1 MKQLSIIVP
10 VYNVE
15 KYVRTCVESLY
26 RQGMDE
32 KNFEVII
39 VNDGT
44 PDKSMD
50 IIAEIAQHH
59 TNIIV
64 VNQENQGLPAAR
76 NTGMLHSTGE
86 YILYIDS
93 DDLLYDNTLQYVINL
108 GQQQHADLVIADFK
122 KVEDREIEKRQ
133 RHTIQQEKGHFEVKT
148 GKELLLEDLIP
159 DECYCWRALY
169 RKEFL
174 DKKNIRFVPG
184 INYEDIPFTH
194 ECYIKADICVKV
206 YWLFYIYRKGQSSI
220 SSSLTLKKG
229 KELCLSIA
237 EAWKLTKTDGLDPIV
252 KQRLKD
258 DVFAS
263 FSALIY
269 GVVHEMR
276 NAGERREIVAF
287 VKLTIPDLT
296 FTNGIK
302 QRFVNFM
309 YQHMP
314 NTYLSSRVLYGRYI
328 EKTIR
333 KWRRTIS

>member
-32 KNFEVII
+32 KDFEVIV

-50 IIAEIAQHH
+50 IIADIAQQH
-59 TNIIV
+59 TNIVV
-64 VNQENQGLPAAR
+64 VNQDNQGLPAAR
-76 NTGMLHSTGE
+76 NTGLEHASGE
-86 YILYIDS
+86 YILFIDS
-93 DDLLYDNTLQYVINL
+93 DDLLYDNTLKYTIKL
-108 GQQQHADLVIADFK
+108 GQQQNADLVVADFK
-122 KVEDREIEKRQ
+122 KVEDWEIEK
-133 RHTIQQEKGHFEVKT
+133 QQCHITQQAEGHFEVKT
-148 GKELLLEDLIP
+148 GNALLLEDLIP
-159 DECYCWRALY
+159 DECYCWRAVY

-194 ECYIKADICVKV
+194 ECYIKADICVKAH
-206 YWLFYIYRKGQSSI
+206 WLFYIYRKGQSSI
-220 SSSLTLKKG
+220 SSCLTLKKG
-229 KELCLSIA
+229 KELCLSIS
-237 EAWKLTKTDGLDPIV
+237 EAWKLTKIDGLDPIV

-269 GVVHEMR
+269 GAVHEMH

-287 VKLTIPDLT
+287 VKQTMPDLT

-314 NTYLSSRVLYGRYI
+314 NIYLSSRVLYGKYI
-328 EKTIR
+328 EKIIR
-333 KWRRTIS
+333 KWRRTPS